1 MLPDNHFFFFDFTLD
16 HTKIT
21 PAFAPA
27 TDEYDK
33 SSPYQTNVKNP
44 SFSIKQIF
52 VPIKSPMSKK
62 L

>member
-33 SSPYQTNVKNP
+33 SVVLDTTNLCPYKIQP
-44 SFSIKQIF
+44 GLSSG
-52 VPIKSPMSKK
+52 KSE
-62 L
+62 

>member
-33 SSPYQTNVKNP
+33 SVVLDTTNLCPYKIPTIDESCAPTSQ
-44 SFSIKQIF
+44 
-52 VPIKSPMSKK
+52 KSEN
-62 L
+62 